1 MLQRYK
7 EEHGLSNKELAQL
20 MGVEVITVY
29 RILKNEHV
37 GPKSIRAIAKL
48 LNVKEIDVY
57 AYYKQSKAA

>member
-20 MGVEVITVY
+20 MGVEVTTVY